1 VFEDGINP
9 IFDKE
14 RTFYRERHLGGF
26 LGAKRLSQ
34 LKSQIKIR
42 QRQPMLDLR
51 LRSVDY
57 QQATIDS
64 LVKDMGADFNR
75 YRTEALLK
83 QRSLAEAEKLGL
95 FKVRS
100 SVDSSDLRER
110 VRYINE
116 RGINVLKLKSRW

>member
-1 VFEDGINP
+1 
-9 IFDKE
+9 
-14 RTFYRERHLGGF
+14 
-26 LGAKRLSQ
+26 
-34 LKSQIKIR
+34 
-42 QRQPMLDLR
+42 MLDLR